1 MYNCLT
7 TSISCSIMYNE
18 QFPVNHLNLEKN
30 IRECY
35 ILHTGKNLPYFLD
48 SSILNHVIIR
58 FGYTLYI
65 VQIFLQNLS
74 YDVMIHYNL
83 VYLHQQ
89 DIFFSVKFTYR
100 YTVYVR
106 KIYSSLDSPNSI
118 KVIQQRLVF
127 IQIQEDWCMC
137 YAHSFF
143 NRFFIIFWQNYYYL
157 THILHEIS
165 YI

>member
-1 MYNCLT
+1 MWIMQIYMYNCLT

-18 QFPVNHLNLEKN
+18 QFPVNHLILEKN

-35 ILHTGKNLPYFLD
+35 ILHTGKNLQYFLD

-65 VQIFLQNLS
+65 VQIFLQTLS

-83 VYLHQQ
+83 VYLHQL
-89 DIFFSVKFTYR
+89 DFFFSVKFTYW

-106 KIYSSLDSPNSI
+106 KYVHLQTVQTLLKLYSRDQFLSRYRKI
-118 KVIQQRLVF
+118 GACF
-127 IQIQEDWCMC
+127 M
-137 YAHSFF
+137 
-143 NRFFIIFWQNYYYL
+143 
-157 THILHEIS
+157 HILFLTDSLLFFGRTIT
-165 YI
+165 I